1 MAYNRYF
8 DIGGFSIL
16 NSNIIE
22 IATKLKNR
30 FLNESQ
36 NLNEISIFLCGGSST
51 EELKFRREVGKK
63 ISGIVSKY
71 KYYVFYPEDMFIE
84 LILGHQ
90 KQDLLTLENLLAD
103 SVNAVVILLQ
113 SPGTFTELGA
123 FANYNKLSNKLIVI
137 IEPGFAQAKSFIN
150 LGPIRYL
157 KTKTK
162 SKVLFL
168 SMNNKDLNKLVK
180 QIADNAR
187 DVAKYS
193 LPIRELSNPI
203 SAYRFY
209 LALIY
214 IFEPIPKDAILSI
227 SRTLATSEGKIVVT
241 AAETVI
247 NSLINERK
255 VSLSSGYLSTTSKG
269 IDNLIYVDET
279 RKRAR
284 MVLSFLTELRL
295 EALNLTLRKNY
306 RRIWGEAKGS

>member
-1 MAYNRYF
+1 MDF
-8 DIGGFSIL
+8 K
-16 NSNIIE
+16 IIE
-22 IATKLKNR
+22 IADKLKNR
-30 FLNESQ
+30 FLSESQ
-36 NLNEISIFLCGGSST
+36 NLNEISIFLCGGSGA
-51 EELKFRREVGKK
+51 EEEKIRREVGKK
-63 ISGIVSKY
+63 ICGIASKY
-71 KYYVFYPEDMFIE
+71 KYSVYYPEDMFIE
-84 LILGHQ
+84 LILGHH

-103 SVNAVVILLQ
+103 SANAVVILLQ

-123 FANYNKLSNKLIVI
+123 FTNYEKLSDKLIVI
-137 IEPGFAQAKSFIN
+137 IDPRFARAKSFIN

-168 SMNNKDLNKLVK
+168 SMNNKDLNELVK
-180 QIADNAR
+180 QIADHAR

-193 LPIRELSNPI
+193 SPIRELSNPI
-203 SAYRFY
+203 SVYRFY

-214 IFEPIPKDAILSI
+214 IFEPIPKDAILTI
-227 SRTLATSEGKIVVT
+227 SKALATSEGKIVVT

-269 IDNLIYVDET
+269 IDNLIYVNET

-284 MVLSFLTELRL
+284 KVLSFLTGLRL